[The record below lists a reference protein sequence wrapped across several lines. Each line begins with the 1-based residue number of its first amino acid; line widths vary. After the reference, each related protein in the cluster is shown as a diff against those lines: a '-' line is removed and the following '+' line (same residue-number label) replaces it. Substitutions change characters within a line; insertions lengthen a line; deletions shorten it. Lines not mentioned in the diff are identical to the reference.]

1 MDNSQINDI
10 DIEFDILE
18 LIMVLVRRWK
28 MLLLGLVAGGL
39 IAAGLVSLQAPVYQ
53 TQAKLFIL
61 SETTSITSLADLQ
74 IGSELSAD
82 FTEIAM
88 TKPVIDTAIESVKE
102 EYGYELTRSEVKS
115 MVSVSVKSD
124 TRILIFTA
132 TSEDPELACAIANAM
147 SDATAQQVAETMKSD
162 PPTTVEEAEVET
174 TPIDNGMRRYVAIGA
189 VVGLVIMALIF
200 MIPYLMN
207 DSIIT
212 KEDVEKYLEEGV
224 LAVIPMDRG
233 LETERDRKS
242 SGKRSRWRE
251 KN

>member
-1 MDNSQINDI
+1 MENSQINDI
-10 DIEFDILE
+10 DIEFDVLE
-18 LIMVLVRRWK
+18 LFMVLLRRWK
-28 MLLLGLVAGGL
+28 MLLLGVVAGGL
-39 IAAGLVSLQAPVYQ
+39 IAAGLVSIQAPVYKS
-53 TQAKLFIL
+53 QAKLFIL
-61 SETTSITSLADLQ
+61 SETTSITSLSDIQ

-88 TKPVIDTAIESVKE
+88 TKPVIDTAIASVEE
-102 EYGYELTRSEVKS
+102 EYGYELTRADVKE
-115 MVSVSVKSD
+115 MVSVSVKND

-147 SDATAQQVAETMKSD
+147 SDATAQQIAETMKSD

-174 TPIDNGMRRYVAIGA
+174 TPIDNGMSKYVAVGA
-189 VVGLVIMALIF
+189 VIGLVIMALIF
-200 MIPYLMN
+200 LVPYLMN

-224 LAVIPMDRG
+224 LVVIPLDKG
-233 LETERDRKS
+233 LETEKKS
-242 SGKRSRWRE
+242 SGRKGRRRE